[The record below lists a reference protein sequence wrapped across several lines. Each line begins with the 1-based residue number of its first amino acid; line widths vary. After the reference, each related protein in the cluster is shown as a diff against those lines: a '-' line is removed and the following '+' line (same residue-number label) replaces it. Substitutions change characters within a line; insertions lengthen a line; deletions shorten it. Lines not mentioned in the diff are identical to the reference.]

1 MFFNCLLNAKA
12 FKDADLILL
21 FETFLVQFFFFI
33 MKHLIVPVMVTM
45 GDDSK

>member
-21 FETFLVQFFFFI
+21 FETFLVQFFFFYNETFNC
-33 MKHLIVPVMVTM
+33 PCD
-45 GDDSK
+45 GNYGR